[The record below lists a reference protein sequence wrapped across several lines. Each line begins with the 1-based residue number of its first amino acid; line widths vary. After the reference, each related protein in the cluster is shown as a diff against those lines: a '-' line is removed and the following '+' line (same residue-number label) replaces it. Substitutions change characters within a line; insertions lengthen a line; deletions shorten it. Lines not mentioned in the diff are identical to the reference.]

1 MPDERSASTDALAQ
15 LEQSVAAGHAMLAM
29 ATLVSAK
36 GSTPRTAGAKMF
48 VAPDGGVLGS
58 VTIGGCVDARVLEAA
73 ERVLSSDSTTRAA
86 LLSLSLGDEEAW
98 EIGLTCG
105 GSVEVLVERVDVRD
119 AHDPVLSALASVREA
134 TAANEVAVIAGRL
147 DGDRR
152 RAVIVAGRRSGSL
165 GDVALDEALPALA
178 DAVVVGG
185 GRVEMVATSRGP
197 ERLYLERHAPR
208 EQVVV
213 YGAGEIARALVP
225 IVRELG
231 MSLTLVD
238 ARERY
243 ATRERFPGVE
253 DIRVGMPSEI
263 STTLAFSPR
272 TYVVLVAHD
281 YKFELPVLRHVLA
294 TGAGYVGML
303 GSKKRGAAVKNLL
316 REDGVPDEQLARLH
330 TPIGLDI
337 GARSPA
343 EIALSIAAE
352 IVAVREGKTRG

>member
-1 MPDERSASTDALAQ
+1 
-15 LEQSVAAGHAMLAM
+15 
-29 ATLVSAK
+29 
-36 GSTPRTAGAKMF
+36 
-48 VAPDGGVLGS
+48 
-58 VTIGGCVDARVLEAA
+58 VDARVLEAA
-73 ERVLSSDSTTRAA
+73 ERVLAGDATTQAT

-105 GSVEVLVERVDVRD
+105 GSVEVLVERVEARD
-119 AHDPVLSALASVREA
+119 PHDPVLTALAGVRRA
-134 TAANEVAVIAGRL
+134 TAANEVAVVACRL
-147 DGDRR
+147 NGDRR
-152 RAVIVAGRRSGSL
+152 RAVVVAGERSGSL
-165 GDVALDEALPALA
+165 GDAMLDEVLPGLA
-178 DAVVVGG
+178 TAVVTGG
-185 GRVEMVATSRGP
+185 GRVEPVATSRGP

-225 IVRELG
+225 ILRELG
-231 MSLTLVD
+231 MALTLVD
-238 ARERY
+238 ARDRY
-243 ATRERFPGVE
+243 ATRERFPGVD

-263 STTLAFSPR
+263 STQIDFSPR

-294 TGAGYVGML
+294 TSAGYVGML
-303 GSKKRGAAVKNLL
+303 GSRKRGAAVKDLL
-316 REDGVPDEQLARLH
+316 REDGVPDEQLAQLR

-352 IVAVREGKTRG
+352 IIAVREGKARG